1 MAGIG
6 KMETL
11 GDLQRFKESMS
22 ANVDELQSYEGTRL
36 QFEALVGKALSLTQQ
51 QAALTAAKQDASKQ
65 LKAVLTEAQR
75 LATVLR
81 FAVKAHFGPDS
92 EKLVEFGVQPFRGR
106 TRKPKPETPP
116 EVKAPAPAAT
126 SPAE

>member
-1 MAGIG
+1 MALG
-6 KMETL
+6 KMATL

-22 ANVDELQSYEGTRL
+22 ANVNELASYEGGRL
-36 QFEALVGKALSLTQQ
+36 RFEGLVARAQALTQQ
-51 QAALTAAKQDASKQ
+51 QAAQTAAKQETSKQ
-65 LKAVLTEAQR
+65 LQEVLNEAQL

-81 FAVKAHFGPDS
+81 FAVKEHFGRNS
-92 EKLVEFGVQPFRGR
+92 EKLVEFGLQPFRGR

-116 EVKAPAPAAT
+116 LPPAPATT